1 MALHL
6 ATGALMPAPT
16 AGLPGFKPHA
26 SHPHER
32 MRSAGRSA
40 GAARDAL
47 SDGGPS
53 ARTHHLSPTEAHAPV
68 PNRRSERGSLATAGG
83 KR

>member
-6 ATGALMPAPT
+6 AMGTLMPAPT
-16 AGLPGFKPHA
+16 DGLPGFEPHA

-32 MRSAGRSA
+32 MRSAGRGA
-40 GAARDAL
+40 DAARDAL

-53 ARTHHLSPTEAHAPV
+53 ARAHHLSPTEAHAPA
-68 PNRRSERGSLATAGG
+68 PDHRSERGSLATADG

>member
-6 ATGALMPAPT
+6 STGALMPAP
-16 AGLPGFKPHA
+16 ADGVHDLEPHA
-26 SHPHER
+26 NHPHER

-53 ARTHHLSPTEAHAPV
+53 ARTHHLSPTEGHAPG
-68 PNRRSERGSLATAGG
+68 PARHPAPTATGG
-83 KR
+83 TA